1 MPLTDAAIRAAK
13 PQADKTLKLTDG
25 GGLQLW
31 IAPSGGK
38 LWRLAYRFDGKQ
50 KKASFGAWPAV
61 SLKEARRLRDEAKVL
76 LASGIDPGQQKK
88 VEKANTALSRASTF
102 SAVASEL
109 IEKKRREGKSE
120 GTLHKNEWALS
131 FVMPTLGDRPIAD
144 IKASEILAGLRTV
157 EQRGRHETA
166 TRLRA
171 LIGQVFRYAIATGR
185 CDSDPTFAL
194 RGALTTPV
202 VKHRPA
208 IVEPAQFGALLRSI
222 DGYAGDLTTRIAL
235 QLLALTFVRPGE
247 LRNAEWCEFDLEA
260 AVWSIPAGRM
270 KMRRPHRVPLAPQA
284 VSLLRDLHTLSGH
297 RRLLFPGLRSA
308 ERPISENTLNGA
320 LRRLGYSQDQM
331 TAHGFRAAASSMLNE
346 SRKWSGD
353 AIERQL
359 AHADPDEVRRAYAR
373 ADFWP
378 ERVEMMS
385 WWASRVDGLRQ
396 GAEVVSLRRA

>member
-13 PQADKTLKLTDG
+13 AKSEQTLKLSDG

-31 IAPSGGK
+31 VTPTGSK

-50 KKASFGAWPAV
+50 KKLAIGVWPAV
-61 SLKEARRLRDEAKVL
+61 SLKDARKRREDTKAL
-76 LASGIDPGQQKK
+76 LASGVDPGQQKK
-88 VEKANTALSRASTF
+88 ANKAREALERENTFDAIA
-102 SAVASEL
+102 AEL
-109 IEKKRREGKSE
+109 IDKKRREGKTE
-120 GTLHKNEWALS
+120 KTLSKNQWALG
-131 FVMPTLGDRPIAD
+131 FVSPHIGARPVAV
-144 IKASEILAGLRTV
+144 IKAPEILAALRTV
-157 EQRGRHETA
+157 EARGRHETA
-166 TRLRA
+166 VRLRA
-171 LIGQVFRYAIATGR
+171 LVGQVFRYAIATGR
-185 CDSDPTFAL
+185 CESDPTFAL

-202 VKHRPA
+202 TKHRPA
-208 IVEPAQFGALLRSI
+208 IVEPAPFGGLLRAI
-222 DGYAGDLTTRIAL
+222 EGYAGDPTTRIAL

-247 LRNAEWCEFDLEA
+247 LRNAEWSDFALDA

-270 KMRRPHRVPLAPQA
+270 KMRRPHRVSLAPQA
-284 VSLLRDLHTLSGH
+284 VALLRELHALTGR
-297 RRLLFPGLRSA
+297 RRLLFPGLRSV

-320 LRRLGYSQDQM
+320 LRRLGYAQDQM

-378 ERVEMMS
+378 ERVEMMK
-385 WWASRVDGLRQ
+385 WWADHLATLRR
-396 GAEVVSLRRA
+396 GAEVVPLRRA